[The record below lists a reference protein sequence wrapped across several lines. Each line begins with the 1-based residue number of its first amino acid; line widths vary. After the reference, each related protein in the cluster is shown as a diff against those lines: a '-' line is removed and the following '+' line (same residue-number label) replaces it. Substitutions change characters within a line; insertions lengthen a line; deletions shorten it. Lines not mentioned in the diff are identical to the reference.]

1 MSAPEPMPSARRHPI
16 PGMTKP
22 ATTSPAQPP
31 EPEPL
36 ATGKGVTDQRAD
48 DRPLASAAG
57 GSGSDSVGAR
67 PRHPAETTD
76 GRRQWPG
83 TAAGS
88 DPEGARSR
96 HPAETVDGRR
106 QWPGTAAGSDP
117 EGPRSHHPAETA
129 DGRRRWPGTAAGSDL
144 EGPRSRHP
152 AETTDSRR
160 QWPATDYAAT
170 RLANFRIPVALLD
183 RYRHL
188 VREAEDRDPR
198 LRRPSVTEV
207 VIGLLQE
214 GPATPEEVAE
224 LIRRKRAAEHGL
236 ES

>member
-1 MSAPEPMPSARRHPI
+1 MSAPEAMPSARRHPI

-22 ATTSPAQPP
+22 ATTSPAQPL

-36 ATGKGVTDQRAD
+36 ATGKGVTDQRVD
-48 DRPLASAAG
+48 DRPLVSAAD
-57 GSGSDSVGAR
+57 GSGSEPGGPGS
-67 PRHPAETTD
+67 RHPAETTNS
-76 GRRQWPG
+76 RRQWPG

-88 DPEGARSR
+88 DP
-96 HPAETVDGRR
+96 
-106 QWPGTAAGSDP
+106 
-117 EGPRSHHPAETA
+117 
-129 DGRRRWPGTAAGSDL
+129 

>member
-16 PGMTKP
+16 PGITKP

-31 EPEPL
+31 DPEPL
-36 ATGKGVTDQRAD
+36 ATGEGVTDQGAD
-48 DRPLASAAG
+48 DRPLAPAADG
-57 GSGSDSVGAR
+57 TGSDPEGAR

-76 GRRQWPG
+76 SP
-83 TAAGS
+83 
-88 DPEGARSR
+88 
-96 HPAETVDGRR
+96 
-106 QWPGTAAGSDP
+106 
-117 EGPRSHHPAETA
+117 
-129 DGRRRWPGTAAGSDL
+129 
-144 EGPRSRHP
+144 
-152 AETTDSRR
+152 R

-183 RYRHL
+183 RYRQL

-214 GPATPEEVAE
+214 GPATPKEVAE

-236 ES
+236 EG

>member
-16 PGMTKP
+16 PGMTSQP
-22 ATTSPAQPP
+22 ATPAPPPPPDRARQPADADASAILTP
-31 EPEPL
+31 AVHER
-36 ATGKGVTDQRAD
+36 AVAAD
-48 DRPLASAAG
+48 DDSEPVPEAPQLACSDRAG
-57 GSGSDSVGAR
+57 G
-67 PRHPAETTD
+67 P
-76 GRRQWPG
+76 GR
-83 TAAGS
+83 
-88 DPEGARSR
+88 
-96 HPAETVDGRR
+96 
-106 QWPGTAAGSDP
+106 
-117 EGPRSHHPAETA
+117 
-129 DGRRRWPGTAAGSDL
+129 
-144 EGPRSRHP
+144 
-152 AETTDSRR
+152 
-160 QWPATDYAAT
+160 WPATDYSAT

-183 RYRHL
+183 RYRQL

>member
-48 DRPLASAAG
+48 DRPLASAA
-57 GSGSDSVGAR
+57 
-67 PRHPAETTD
+67 D
-76 GRRQWPG
+76 G
-83 TAAGS
+83 TGS
-88 DPEGARSR
+88 DP
-96 HPAETVDGRR
+96 
-106 QWPGTAAGSDP
+106 
-117 EGPRSHHPAETA
+117 
-129 DGRRRWPGTAAGSDL
+129 

-236 ES
+236 EG

>member
-31 EPEPL
+31 ELEPL
-36 ATGKGVTDQRAD
+36 ATGKGATDQRAD
-48 DRPLASAAG
+48 DRPLASAAD
-57 GSGSDSVGAR
+57 GSGSEPGGPRS
-67 PRHPAETTD
+67 RHPAETAD

-106 QWPGTAAGSDP
+106 QWPATAAGSDP
-117 EGPRSHHPAETA
+117 EGART
-129 DGRRRWPGTAAGSDL
+129 
-144 EGPRSRHP
+144 RHP
-152 AETTDSRR
+152 GETTDGRR

-183 RYRHL
+183 RYRSL

-236 ES
+236 EG